1 MQVVIVGGGLAGLR
15 TAEELRARGF
25 SGQITMIAA
34 ESRPPYDRPPLSK
47 QALAGAAQP
56 GAMPSGPM
64 PSGPM
69 PSGGMPS
76 GPMPSGGTQP
86 GAAQLGELLA
96 GEADPARI
104 AGELDT
110 TLQADFAALGVDL
123 HLGEPATGLDLAPP
137 GSGGAGGLTAAPA
150 AAGHRR
156 GPGGLGSA
164 DGTVGRVRTAHG
176 EYPFDRLVV
185 ATGAEP
191 VALPGP
197 GRQRFLRT
205 HEDALELRARLRPGV
220 RLVIVGAG
228 WIGAELATAAAA
240 RGCQV
245 TVVEAGPAP
254 LAGAVGAEVG
264 ARTIPWYAAAGVELR
279 TSQPVEAVEDG
290 GLALAGGGWIPADEI
305 VTAVGVRPAVGWL
318 ARSGLQLDNGVAADE
333 GLRTSVPGV
342 YAVGDCAS
350 FLSLRYGRRL
360 RFEHWDV
367 AVQGPRVVA
376 ANILGGHEVYDPVP
390 YSWSEQ
396 FGRMMQYA
404 GYHADASRLIWRGP
418 DGGPADGSA
427 RRSAG
432 GSAGP
437 SDDGPWTACWLSGP
451 RLVAVLAVD
460 RPRDLVQGRRLI
472 AAAASVDAGLLAD
485 PAVPLR
491 SATVN

>member
-1 MQVVIVGGGLAGLR
+1 
-15 TAEELRARGF
+15 
-25 SGQITMIAA
+25 
-34 ESRPPYDRPPLSK
+34 
-47 QALAGAAQP
+47 
-56 GAMPSGPM
+56 
-64 PSGPM
+64 
-69 PSGGMPS
+69 
-76 GPMPSGGTQP
+76 
-86 GAAQLGELLA
+86 
-96 GEADPARI
+96 
-104 AGELDT
+104 
-110 TLQADFAALGVDL
+110 
-123 HLGEPATGLDLAPP
+123 
-137 GSGGAGGLTAAPA
+137 
-150 AAGHRR
+150 
-156 GPGGLGSA
+156 
-164 DGTVGRVRTAHG
+164 
-176 EYPFDRLVV
+176 
-185 ATGAEP
+185 
-191 VALPGP
+191 
-197 GRQRFLRT
+197 
-205 HEDALELRARLRPGV
+205 V

-460 RPRDLVQGRRLI
+460 RPRDVMQGRRLI